1 MTDTPYSQ
9 VRVLSRRETIK
20 VIGVDERTFDRL
32 EAAGDAPP
40 KTQLSKRR
48 IGYRLIDIDAWLN
61 ASPSGGVMISEST
74 IRRRARRQ
82 GYTVVKS
89 RTQPPFNGGD
99 YGEYALIGR
108 YGGAVLGW
116 DYDATLQDI
125 ADYLSDEPVSS

>member
-48 IGYRLIDIDAWLN
+48 IGYRLTDIDAWLN
-61 ASPSGGVMISEST
+61 G
-74 IRRRARRQ
+74 RQ
-82 GYTVVKS
+82 RVTS
-89 RTQPPFNGGD
+89 
-99 YGEYALIGR
+99 
-108 YGGAVLGW
+108 
-116 DYDATLQDI
+116 
-125 ADYLSDEPVSS
+125 